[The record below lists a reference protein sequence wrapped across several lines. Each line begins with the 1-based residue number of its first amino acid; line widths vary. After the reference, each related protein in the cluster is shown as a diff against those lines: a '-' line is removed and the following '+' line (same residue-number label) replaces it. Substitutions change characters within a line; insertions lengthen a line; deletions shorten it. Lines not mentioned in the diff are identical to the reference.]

1 MIMKKIERRLK
12 SEANGM
18 LPDANV
24 KERIRRECFDTRVF
38 AEVEEPAFAT
48 ATVKGSSSNTAH
60 MSRGKKFTF
69 AVAFILLACLI
80 VGTACYLALAKVP
93 VPVSETF
100 VNISINPEFG
110 ITANES
116 DIVTEVTALNEDAAV
131 VLYGMNLVGLTVTE
145 ATNRLVAESAALGYL
160 DTSENGSM
168 EILAVNE
175 NGLKE
180 DAVTDSLLNS
190 LGELFATNN
199 WQTGIHNA
207 ACNNPDCTGD
217 CTGENCQG
225 SGNGSGNGG
234 NGNGGN
240 GNGNGYQGGNGNGGN
255 GNGYAYQYKYSFGRN
270 SATAGKTALAQRA
283 CNRLGNSYGECIRM
297 SVASIGEMMAN
308 ACRETVGKVES
319 ALQESFEN
327 NSSLNDGY
335 NSLQQ
340 KQQEREDFVRD
351 IERVLELLDESD
363 GYLSPD
369 EWSAIKDLLH
379 HPYLDLGAIVDLIE
393 SWWGDFEELCEQ
405 IEDLLEDALEFFEEE
420 VHEFGS
426 NLAKEVNEWKKE
438 FIEEFMDID

>member
-24 KERIRRECFDTRVF
+24 KERIKRECFDTRVF

-48 ATVKGSSSNTAH
+48 ATVKGSARNTTH

-69 AVAFILLACLI
+69 AVAFVLLACLI

-225 SGNGSGNGG
+225 
-234 NGNGGN
+234 
-240 GNGNGYQGGNGNGGN
+240 GGN

-438 FIEEFMDID
+438 FIKEFMDID

>member
-24 KERIRRECFDTRVF
+24 KERIKRECFDTRVF

-48 ATVKGSSSNTAH
+48 ATVKGSARNTTH

-69 AVAFILLACLI
+69 AVAFVLLACLI

-225 SGNGSGNGG
+225 
-234 NGNGGN
+234 
-240 GNGNGYQGGNGNGGN
+240 GGN

-308 ACRETVGKVES
+308 TCRETVGKVES

-438 FIEEFMDID
+438 FIKEFMDID

>member
-48 ATVKGSSSNTAH
+48 ATAKGSARNTTH

-190 LGELFATNN
+190 LDELFATNN

-207 ACNNPDCTGD
+207 ACNNPDCTG
-217 CTGENCQG
+217 ENCHG
-225 SGNGSGNGG
+225 GGNGS
-234 NGNGGN
+234 
-240 GNGNGYQGGNGNGGN
+240 GNGNGGN

-319 ALQESFEN
+319 ALQKSFEN

-351 IERVLELLDESD
+351 IERVIDLLDESD

-420 VHEFGS
+420 VYEFGS

-438 FIEEFMDID
+438 FIDEFMDID